1 LSFFQYHCKL
11 VTKVPRTWCRT
22 DGIHQVKVPSAW
34 EGSGFSLLME
44 AFIMFLSAE
53 ISVDGMADLLHET
66 DTHLWRVV
74 IYHVQHAR
82 ALRDWSGYAES
93 LSMRPAPGVVSAT

>member
-11 VTKVPRTWCRT
+11 VAKVLRTWCRT
-22 DGIHQVKVPSAW
+22 DGIHQLKVPWAR

-53 ISVDGMADLLHET
+53 MPVDGMADLLHET
-66 DTHLWRVV
+66 DTHLWRLL
-74 IYHVQHAR
+74 IYHVQQAQ
-82 ALRDWSGYAES
+82 ALRDGSGYAES
-93 LSMRPAPGVVSAT
+93 LSMRPAPGVVSAR